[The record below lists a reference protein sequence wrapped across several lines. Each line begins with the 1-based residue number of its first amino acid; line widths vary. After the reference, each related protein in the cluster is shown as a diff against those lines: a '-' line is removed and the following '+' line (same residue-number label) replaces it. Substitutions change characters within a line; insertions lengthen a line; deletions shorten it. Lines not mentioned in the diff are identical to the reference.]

1 MRTIAERLIFREA
14 TTTELGIIDSVCDIA
29 IGIDEL
35 DCAGDTNGTAF
46 WVYESLDRIGLLA
59 FRHGYGLIEI
69 VAKCLRT

>member
-14 TTTELGIIDSVCDIA
+14 AATELGVFDGAGDIA
-29 IGIDEL
+29 ISIDEF
-35 DCAGDTNGTAF
+35 DCAGDADRTTF

-59 FRHGYGLIEI
+59 FGHGYDLIEI